1 MSSPVTLSR
10 LAAVAALALSITL
23 GACDDS
29 DPVNPDPHANVQ
41 SVVLEV
47 EGGGTV
53 TFNAQR
59 VASGELTI
67 GDGSVIAVT
76 FRDSDD
82 EVDAIA
88 QNPDNFELRVL
99 YPNGNPAGLTFT
111 PSTINPFAGT
121 FTRTTPTPAGSPMI
135 VQLELYHLTGTH
147 QDGRWNVL
155 TNVE

>member
-1 MSSPVTLSR
+1 
-10 LAAVAALALSITL
+10 
-23 GACDDS
+23 
-29 DPVNPDPHANVQ
+29 
-41 SVVLEV
+41 VVLEV

-53 TFNAQR
+53 TFNTQR

-99 YPNGNPAGLTFT
+99 YPDGNPAGLTFT

-135 VQLELYHLTGTH
+135 VQLELYHLTGLH

-155 TNVE
+155 TNVQ